1 MSANIAQTW
10 QVPDQDP
17 QDEADLQCMKDTHEE
32 GLYHEKEEV
41 HHQTVCPLPFP
52 TAPGHQ
58 QDLHQHLLGLIY
70 LCLNVALTDLAFQI
84 IPYHG
89 QVQ

>member
-1 MSANIAQTW
+1 MCRTVDLLKNTRLCRQQAEQMSANIAQTW

-41 HHQTVCPLPFP
+41 HSPLSRRRRYSR
-52 TAPGHQ
+52 
-58 QDLHQHLLGLIY
+58 DIKRVRYYMIHLNMLDSI
-70 LCLNVALTDLAFQI
+70 
-84 IPYHG
+84 
-89 QVQ
+89 